1 MFDFQSQETLNYET
15 MSKPLSLHTRLLL
28 SAQEGCS
35 CLQGLNQA
43 VTARFIPVGSHL
55 LHIINVPVVHLNHG
69 RLFVFPPYPSP
80 VQNCHN

>member
-43 VTARFIPVGSHL
+43 VTARFIPVGSRL
-55 LHIINVPVVHLNHG
+55 LHIIHIPVVHLNHG

-80 VQNCHN
+80 V